1 MKNVRAA
8 HSRYTTE
15 LDEKK
20 QQRTIQDNV
29 ASEKRKLIIELKD
42 LEKKKIR
49 MRQEVDA
56 ETHNLNAQ
64 IFEIKKKLAINNFS
78 KKFIF

>member
-1 MKNVRAA
+1 
-8 HSRYTTE
+8 
-15 LDEKK
+15 
-20 QQRTIQDNV
+20 
-29 ASEKRKLIIELKD
+29 
-42 LEKKKIR
+42 

-78 KKFIF
+78 KKIIF